1 MLHLHL
7 SNRSDTLAMAQAAL
21 LRAAPLPLLET
32 EQVVTSATAVARW
45 LGFRL
50 ADELG
55 IATQI
60 AFPFP
65 AAYVWHLFGRVL
77 AEVAAVNPFER
88 TAMQWRLLRLL
99 GESTAP
105 QVKHYLADDDGI
117 KRYELASRLAAQ
129 FDRYLVERP
138 DWLEFWGAG
147 KLLGL
152 GPDEIWQAGVWRT
165 LIGELSEVAAEHPR
179 ERFMAQLRRDPRARA
194 RLPQRINL
202 FAVESMPALYWEVF
216 LGLAE
221 WVDLHVFV
229 LAPCREYWGDI
240 DRVRVRLR
248 LEIDQPETA
257 ALIEA
262 GHPLLASLGRSRQ
275 HAMARLTE
283 AGERLPTQ
291 EHHYFIAA
299 SATLLGCLQR
309 DILDLDSSVAIPPDA
324 SLQIHACHGPLREAE
339 VLHDRLLALFEAMPD
354 LHPADILIL
363 TPDIETYAQAIE
375 AVLMHAPAARR
386 IPCVVA
392 DRPLVAAPLWRALR
406 RLCAVAES
414 ELDAESV
421 MGLLE
426 EPAVRRAFDLAE
438 SELPL
443 LRDWV
448 ATAGIRWGLDGR
460 ARQQRGLP
468 AEDTHTWRAG
478 LQRLLL
484 GVAMP
489 DVPERLYDE
498 VLPVAG
504 IEGGRAELLGRF
516 ADYAEALFV
525 LVQKV
530 GAGGTA
536 LDWVGILNDAQERFL
551 APTESEEDEA
561 QRIRAALAEL
571 ATHARTAR
579 CEVRLPL
586 AVMLRELDAAL
597 TERAPARA
605 FASGAATIAALQPGR
620 PLPARVLCLVGM
632 NDGAWPRPAAPVSF
646 DLIARH
652 PRPGDRNHRG
662 EERYAFL
669 ETLLCA
675 KDSLVVTYTGRDP
688 RSNVEFP
695 PAAPLAELLDTL
707 ATMTGKAVAELIV
720 QHPLQPFSPV
730 YFDQVAPALF
740 SFDGDHCSASC
751 AAGATRTARSASPF
765 LGEMPVPAL
774 LPAAGEE
781 LELQRLQRFFDPPVR
796 FYLREQLG
804 IHLEESEELLE
815 IHEPFVTNHLDNY
828 RLREAHFAGLKAGAT
843 LDETTRLLHAKGWLP
858 HGVVGGIASAAAHAE
873 ASALWQSAQ
882 AWATAAALPPIE
894 VRFDAEQ
901 TMLSGRLERITAQGL
916 WRLRFGSTRPQDL
929 LRLWIDHLLLQ
940 LAAPPGV
947 VKQSVLLANNGVT
960 LLPPLDGAAAALA
973 ELLALYRQGQSA
985 PLPFYP
991 KTAWAWLEGKSSWR
1005 NAWFGNSFQKT
1016 PGERDDAYLRLALRD
1031 RSDDPLG
1038 AAFQQLAAQVFGPL
1052 RAAMTEKVGDG

>member
-1 MLHLHL
+1 
-7 SNRSDTLAMAQAAL
+7 MAQATL

-32 EQVVTSATAVARW
+32 EQVVTPATAVSRW

-88 TAMQWRLLRLL
+88 AAMQWRLLRLL
-99 GESTAP
+99 GESAAP
-105 QVKHYLADDDGI
+105 QVKSYLADDDGV

-152 GPDEIWQAGVWRT
+152 GPDEIWQAEVWRN
-165 LIGELSEVAAEHPR
+165 LIGELPEVTAEHPR

-194 RLPQRINL
+194 RLPRRINL
-202 FAVESMPALYWEVF
+202 FAVEAMPALYWEVF

-262 GHPLLASLGRSRQ
+262 GHPLLASLGRARQ
-275 HAMARLTE
+275 HALARLTE

-291 EHHYFIAA
+291 EHHYFVAA
-299 SATLLGCLQR
+299 PVTLLGCLQR

-324 SLQIHACHGPLREAE
+324 SLQFHACHGPLREAE

-363 TPDIETYAQAIE
+363 APDIETYAPAIE
-375 AVLMHAPAARR
+375 AVLMHAPAERR
-386 IPCVVA
+386 IPCMVA

-406 RLCAVAES
+406 RLCAVVEG

-426 EPAVRRAFDLAE
+426 EPAVRRAFDLSE

-460 ARQQRGLP
+460 ARAQRGLP
-468 AEDTHTWRAG
+468 ADDAHTWRAG

-489 DVPERLYDE
+489 DAPERLYGE

-516 ADYAEALFV
+516 ADYVEALFA
-525 LVQKV
+525 LVKKV
-530 GAGGTA
+530 GPGGTA
-536 LDWVGILNDAQERFL
+536 LDWVDTLNEAQERFL
-551 APTESEEDEA
+551 APTETEEDEA
-561 QRIRAALAEL
+561 QGIRTALAEL
-571 ATHARTAR
+571 AAHARAAR
-579 CEVRLPL
+579 CAARLPL

-632 NDGAWPRPAAPVSF
+632 NDGAWPRPAALLSF

-707 ATMTGKAVAELIV
+707 ATMTGKPVAELVV
-720 QHPLQPFSPV
+720 QHPLQPFSPA
-730 YFDQVAPALF
+730 YFDQAAPALF
-740 SFDGDHCSASC
+740 SFDAEQCSASL
-751 AAGATRTARSASPF
+751 ATRGDRGASPF
-765 LGEMPVPAL
+765 LGAAPLPV
-774 LPAAGEE
+774 PAAGEQIEQIE
-781 LELQRLQRFFDPPVR
+781 LRHLQRFFDHPVR

-815 IHEPFVTNHLDNY
+815 IHEPFVSGSLDNY

-843 LDETTRLLHAKGWLP
+843 LDETTRLLRAKGWLP

-873 ASALWQSAQ
+873 AGTLWQSAR

-894 VRFDAEQ
+894 VRFDAGPL
-901 TMLSGRLERITAQGL
+901 MLSGRLERITANGL

-960 LLPPLDGAAAALA
+960 LLPAFDGAAAAATLA
-973 ELLALYRQGQSA
+973 ELLALYRQGQGA

-991 KTAWAWLEGKSSWR
+991 KTAWAWLEGKSGWR

-1031 RSDDPLG
+1031 RTDDPLG
-1038 AAFQQLAAQVFGPL
+1038 AAFQQLAAQIFGPL
-1052 RAAMTEKVGDG
+1052 RAALNGKVGDG